1 VNTIT
6 RTWFYAGAS
15 RSSEQRSPADGHA
28 GHASVAL
35 TRLAQAK
42 VDQAID
48 SYLRAMDIDS
58 DKARASTT

>member
-1 VNTIT
+1 
-6 RTWFYAGAS
+6 
-15 RSSEQRSPADGHA
+15 
-28 GHASVAL
+28 VAL